1 MQERA
6 FRFGRA
12 QHMIGIAG
20 VPEQPAETPGV
31 IVLNAGLVHRIG
43 PFRLHVELARRLN
56 ACGYP
61 TLRFD
66 LSTVGDSAASEESQT
81 REQQVCADVDDAMT
95 LLGEQAGCTRFVV
108 IGLCSGAQNAH
119 TVACVDPKIA
129 GAVFLDGYA
138 YRTFGYKL
146 RRYLPKLLDP
156 ASWRRALTHR
166 QRSVE
171 VAAGEAVFSVAPL
184 PIAVV
189 RQDLTGM
196 LARGLKLCLIY
207 SGGISNYSIMR
218 VSSASVSVAWSAT
231 PTSARIFSPR
241 PITPISSPA
250 TVVGLSR
257 RSNAGSLSSF
267 QASTP
272 GHRHEQGSCHRR
284 RRLYRQP
291 YRLCVAGAR

>member
-1 MQERA
+1 MTQERA

-20 VPEQPAETPGV
+20 VPEQPAAMPGV

-43 PFRLHVELARRLN
+43 PFRLHVELTRRLN

-66 LSTVGDSAASEESQT
+66 LSTVGDSAASDESQT
-81 REQQVCADVDDAMT
+81 REQQVCADVDDAMA
-95 LLGEQAGCTRFVV
+95 LLSEQAGCTCFVV

-129 GAVFLDGYA
+129 GAIFLDGYA

-146 RRYLPKLLDP
+146 RRYLPKLFDP
-156 ASWRRALTHR
+156 ETWRHALMHR
-166 QRSVE
+166 QHSVD

-207 SGGISNYSIMR
+207 SGGISNYFNH
-218 VSSASVSVAWSAT
+218 
-231 PTSARIFSPR
+231 ARQFRECFGRLVGHPN
-241 PITPISSPA
+241 ISTHFFA
-250 TVVGLSR
+250 ETDHTYILTGD
-257 RSNAGSLSSF
+257 
-267 QASTP
+267 
-272 GHRHEQGSCHRR
+272 R
-284 RRLYRQP
+284 RRLIDTIERWITQQFP
-291 YRLCVAGAR
+291 VANPGSPS

>member
-1 MQERA
+1 
-6 FRFGRA
+6 
-12 QHMIGIAG
+12 MIGIAG
-20 VPEQPAETPGV
+20 VPERPAETPGV

-207 SGGISNYSIMR
+207 SGGISNYFNH
-218 VSSASVSVAWSAT
+218 
-231 PTSARIFSPR
+231 ARQFRECFGRLVGHPN
-241 PITPISSPA
+241 ISTHFFA
-250 TVVGLSR
+250 ETDHTYILTGD
-257 RSNAGSLSSF
+257 
-267 QASTP
+267 
-272 GHRHEQGSCHRR
+272 R
-284 RRLYRQP
+284 RRLIETIERWITQQFP
-291 YRLCVAGAR
+291 SVNSRSPS

>member
-20 VPEQPAETPGV
+20 VPERPAETPGV

-207 SGGISNYSIMR
+207 SGGISNYFNH
-218 VSSASVSVAWSAT
+218 
-231 PTSARIFSPR
+231 ARQFRECFGRLVGHPN
-241 PITPISSPA
+241 ISTHFFA
-250 TVVGLSR
+250 ETDHTYILTGD
-257 RSNAGSLSSF
+257 
-267 QASTP
+267 
-272 GHRHEQGSCHRR
+272 R
-284 RRLYRQP
+284 RRLIETIERWITQQFP
-291 YRLCVAGAR
+291 SVNSRSPS

>member
-146 RRYLPKLLDP
+146 RRYLPKLFDP

-207 SGGISNYSIMR
+207 SGGISNYFNH
-218 VSSASVSVAWSAT
+218 
-231 PTSARIFSPR
+231 ARQFRECFGRLVGHPN
-241 PITPISSPA
+241 ISTHFFA
-250 TVVGLSR
+250 ETDHTYILTGD
-257 RSNAGSLSSF
+257 
-267 QASTP
+267 
-272 GHRHEQGSCHRR
+272 R
-284 RRLYRQP
+284 RRLIETIERWITQQFP
-291 YRLCVAGAR
+291 SVNSRSPS